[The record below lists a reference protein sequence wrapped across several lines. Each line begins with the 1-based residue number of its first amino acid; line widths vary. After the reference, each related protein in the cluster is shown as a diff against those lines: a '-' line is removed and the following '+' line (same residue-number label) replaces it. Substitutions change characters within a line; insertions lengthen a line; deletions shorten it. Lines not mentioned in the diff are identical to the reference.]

1 VSRRKPI
8 ENRIA
13 SAAATASGAIRN
25 ATRDGTGDAVTG
37 RKSAEILLNKAADG
51 CV

>member
-1 VSRRKPI
+1 M
-8 ENRIA
+8 A
-13 SAAATASGAIRN
+13 SAVTTATGATRN